1 MHIQIILMFVCTLK
15 SAELHD
21 VNYLNELTK
30 LAHNVYTVRFILEVF
45 IETVG

>member
-1 MHIQIILMFVCTLK
+1 MHIQKILMFVCTLK

-21 VNYLNELTK
+21 VNCLNELMK

-45 IETVG
+45 IEMVG